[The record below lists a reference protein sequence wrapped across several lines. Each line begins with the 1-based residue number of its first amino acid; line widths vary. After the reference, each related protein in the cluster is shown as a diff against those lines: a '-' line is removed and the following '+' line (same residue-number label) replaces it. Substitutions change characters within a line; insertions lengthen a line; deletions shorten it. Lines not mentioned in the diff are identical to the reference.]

1 MGIQRGGGYIGKRV
15 VPTPLATSGVWS
27 ITEAEA
33 AMRDGIWAPP
43 VIASPAGISG
53 LQLWLDGSDAGTL
66 YDATSGGSLVAA
78 DGEILR
84 WEDKSG
90 NGRHFTQDTSG
101 IRPLRKTS
109 VKNGLSAVGFTGD
122 WMSGTYTYTI
132 GTIFV
137 VWNQP
142 TTRSDFVSVVS
153 ARAGGASKVANGSL
167 NYNLNF
173 PSVDTVAVDSSPG
186 SVTAVA
192 YRLNRVA
199 ITNSN
204 FVSFNAG
211 VSARTSPDRWQHTSA
226 SFAAVTGSK
235 PIVLGAD
242 SFGSSGRTMNNG
254 HVGEVIAYSGTLTAG
269 QVVSVENYLVNKWGL
284 A

>member
-1 MGIQRGGGYIGKRV
+1 VGLQRGGGCIGRRV
-15 VPTPLATSGVWS
+15 VPTATSASGVWS
-27 ITEAEA
+27 ITELESA
-33 AMRDGIWAPP
+33 ARDGIWPLT
-43 VIASPAGISG
+43 IASPSALPG

-78 DGEILR
+78 DGAVLR

-90 NGRHFTQDTSG
+90 NGRHFTQATSG
-101 IRPLRKTS
+101 IQPLRKTN
-109 VKNGLSAVGFTGD
+109 VKNGLSAVEFTGD

-142 TTRSDFVSVVS
+142 TTRSDFTSVVS
-153 ARAGGASKVANGSL
+153 ARTSGSSKVANGSL
-167 NYNLNF
+167 NYNLNT
-173 PSVDTVAVDSSPG
+173 PSVDTVAVDSNPG

-199 ITNSN
+199 ITSAN
-204 FVSFNAG
+204 FVNFATG

-226 SFAAVTGSK
+226 SFTAVTGSK

-242 SFGSSGRTMNNG
+242 SFGSTGRTMNNG
-254 HVGEVIAYSGTLTAG
+254 HIGEVIAYSGTLTAG
-269 QVVSVENYLVNKWGL
+269 QAIAVETYLVNKWGL
-284 A
+284 